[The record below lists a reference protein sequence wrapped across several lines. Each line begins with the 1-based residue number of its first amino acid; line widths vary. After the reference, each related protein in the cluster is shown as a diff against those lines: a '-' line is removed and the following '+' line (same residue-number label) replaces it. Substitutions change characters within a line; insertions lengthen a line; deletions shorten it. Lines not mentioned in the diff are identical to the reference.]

1 MELKDGRGHPL
12 NEVIVML
19 SNEEVT
25 ELLVA
30 TSQLDGTDAD
40 HALLRTPEGTTLAIY
55 RAADR
60 EPELARGTDWWM
72 GPLVLV
78 AVLFLV
84 VGAYTIARGVLGLIF

>member
-1 MELKDGRGHPL
+1 MELKDGRGRAL
-12 NEVIVML
+12 DEVIVTL
-19 SNEEVT
+19 SDEEVT

-30 TSQLDGTDAD
+30 TSQLDDTDAD
-40 HALLRTPEGTTLAIY
+40 HALLRTAEGTTLAIY
-55 RAADR
+55 RTAGQ

-72 GPLVLV
+72 GPVVLV